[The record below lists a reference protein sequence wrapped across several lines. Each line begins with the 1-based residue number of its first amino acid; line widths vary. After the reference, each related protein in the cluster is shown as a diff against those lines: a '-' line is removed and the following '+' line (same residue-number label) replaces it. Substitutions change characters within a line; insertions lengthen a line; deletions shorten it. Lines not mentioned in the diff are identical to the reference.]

1 MAKKKKYIIR
11 YWTNVDK
18 IGEYIVNE
26 DQVDLGNG
34 RNNLKQF
41 IRPQKGTHWTTVKNS
56 EKLRFRTIELYDK
69 KSNIISKNRTFH
81 K

>member
-34 RNNLKQF
+34 RTWY
-41 IRPQKGTHWTTVKNS
+41 RRS
-56 EKLRFRTIELYDK
+56 
-69 KSNIISKNRTFH
+69 
-81 K
+81 